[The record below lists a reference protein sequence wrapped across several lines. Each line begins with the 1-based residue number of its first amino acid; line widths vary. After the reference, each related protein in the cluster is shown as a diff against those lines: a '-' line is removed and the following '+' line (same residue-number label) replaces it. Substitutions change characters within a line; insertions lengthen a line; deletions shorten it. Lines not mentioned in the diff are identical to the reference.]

1 MSKQNYSLVHEK
13 EKEWLKANGFRPANA
28 NDGINFDFLYDEDED
43 ICQFIKTFGSR
54 ASDNDAYIMLVVS
67 EINDDNDTVWR
78 AFSKHIHLVKNWY
91 VDCGDSDLNYEAIE
105 DCDGEG
111 DTPARALKDM
121 MSNFKRTKGLAQ
133 ELKYLASIVDGNIAT
148 ESANELDKKSN
159 SIIQEEA
166 EAEVEAEDVAE
177 PVVVE
182 NEQCIKKKAGF
193 DLGCGMFYLP
203 VTICSD
209 PNGSFEKDYEDGNGY
224 AEGYA
229 KATVRIDACEEGEV
243 FEGEEIETGPEGCYM
258 TLEVKLP
265 AHCDGE
271 NAKICKTPDEQ
282 YHLEQE
288 VEFDEDCFQYLVDQL
303 ESAENLK
310 FVGYLTGLHEIDA
323 LDVFEGNGIVDR
335 SSGEFKLS
343 AIAIDAIAAAFQ
355 NESF

>member
-1 MSKQNYSLVHEK
+1 MSKQNYSLVNEK
-13 EKEWLKANGFRPANA
+13 EKAWLKDNGFRPATS
-28 NDGINFDFLYDEDED
+28 NDGINFDFLYEDDED
-43 ICQFIKTFGSR
+43 ICQYIKTFGSR

-67 EINDDNDTVWR
+67 VINDDNDTVWR

-91 VDCGDSDLNYEAIE
+91 VDCGDSDLNYESTE

-111 DTPARALKDM
+111 DTPSKALKDM
-121 MSNFKRTKGLAQ
+121 MNNFKRTKGLAQ
-133 ELKYLASIVDGNIAT
+133 ELKYFASIVDGNIAT
-148 ESANELDKKSN
+148 ESANELEKSK

-209 PNGSFEKDYEDGNGY
+209 PNGSFEKNYEDGNGY

-271 NAKICKTPDEQ
+271 NG
-282 YHLEQE
+282 
-288 VEFDEDCFQYLVDQL
+288 VEFDEDCFQYLVEQL
-303 ESAENLK
+303 ESAENFK

-343 AIAIDAIAAAFQ
+343 AIAIDAIATAFQ
-355 NESF
+355 NERF